1 MAAEHSVIGCGSLLL
16 MLLGFYLTLVA
27 GIKLTFGMDKFY
39 SRLPITQTLANLNL
53 MLTRTTLDFPWISF
67 IHLLYNVI
75 VPLVTPTSC

>member
-39 SRLPITQTLANLNL
+39 S
-53 MLTRTTLDFPWISF
+53 
-67 IHLLYNVI
+67 
-75 VPLVTPTSC
+75 